1 MTKKQKNGISQY
13 EIRQEVCTDEKGTKT
28 PKKERGYYLIK
39 MKEVEVS
46 TWNNRRLVKQ

>member
-13 EIRQEVCTDEKGTKT
+13 EIKQEVCTDEKGTKT
-28 PKKERGYYLIK
+28 PKKERRYYLIK
-39 MKEVEVS
+39 MKEVGVS